1 MDNSRTESRGIPVP
15 GNWKD
20 ILLVLAGFVFF
31 YTLVF
36 ELPATPFFWE
46 SDHLIF
52 AYEGWRMYLGDTM
65 YRDFFQFTFPGSQ
78 IYYALMFSIFGAK
91 HWIINATIVGIA
103 TILLFLTLR
112 LSKAV
117 IEGPLAY
124 LPPLLFAFFGF
135 RWFGIDGSHRMFSP
149 IFILLAVMVI
159 LRTRNR
165 TNLFLSGA
173 LCGIT
178 SFFTQQRG
186 FFAVLAIALFLVV
199 EGVAQKRK
207 AMDVGKDIFTAGASS
222 AATLAILCL
231 YFVIAA
237 GPVVF
242 WESAFVYPANWYSY
256 SQYNNIEVFSLVL
269 GRAYAFTSISGAFA
283 FVMHL
288 IYSFGIPIVYPV
300 FFGAFLF
307 RINREKWNEWKP
319 VFLIALVGFATTY
332 SNIAPDSFRIFQVSI
347 PALIL
352 FGFLLTRISLVK
364 RFDLQL
370 TAAAAAFLLLLSAYL
385 GFRMQTNWEMTHW
398 DTPSGRL
405 AVFPVEQIER
415 YTFVLQ
421 NTEPGDEFF
430 EVYEPYIYFP
440 FGLKNP
446 TRFGQIWETEYT
458 RPEHV
463 NEVVRDLESSGPELI
478 LWDVGYNKA
487 EGARAQGD
495 HLGPLARLVEEK
507 YEPVGKVYQVAD
519 RRIQVWRLKSAD

>member
-1 MDNSRTESRGIPVP
+1 M
-15 GNWKD
+15 
-20 ILLVLAGFVFF
+20 ILILAGFVFF

-78 IYYALMFSIFGAK
+78 LWYALMFTIFGAK

-117 IEGPLAY
+117 IDGPFAY

-159 LRTRNR
+159 LRNR
-165 TNLFLSGA
+165 DRVNLLLSGA
-173 LCGIT
+173 LCGVT

-186 FFAVLAIALFLVV
+186 FFAVLAVALFLLV
-199 EGVAQKRK
+199 EGIAEKRRPL
-207 AMDVGKDIFTAGASS
+207 DIGKDIFTAGTSS
-222 AATLAILCL
+222 AAALVLLCL

-237 GPVVF
+237 GPGVF
-242 WESAFVYPANWYSY
+242 WESAFVYPANWYGY
-256 SQYNNIEVFSLVL
+256 SKYNNIEVFSLVL
-269 GRAYAFTSISGAFA
+269 GRAYDFTNLSGAFA

-288 IYSFGIPIVYPV
+288 IYSFGIPLVYPV
-300 FFGAFLF
+300 FLGAFLF

-319 VFLIALVGFATTY
+319 VFLIGLVGFATTY
-332 SNIAPDSFRIFQVSI
+332 SNVAPDSFRIFQVSI

-352 FGFLLTRISLVK
+352 TGFLVSKIAVAR
-364 RFDLQL
+364 RFDLWL
-370 TAAAAAFLLLLSAYL
+370 TTAAAAFLLLLSLYL
-385 GFRMQTNWEMTHW
+385 GYRMQTNWDMTYW
-398 DTPSGRL
+398 ETPSGRL
-405 AVFPVEQIER
+405 AVFPLEQIER
-415 YTFVLQ
+415 YTYVLE
-421 NTEPGDEFF
+421 NTDPGDEFF

-440 FGLKNP
+440 FGLRNP

-463 NEVVRDLESSGPELI
+463 EEVVRDLERSMPKLM
-478 LWDVGYNKA
+478 LWDVGYNRPDDR
-487 EGARAQGD
+487 RAPGD
-495 HLGPLARLVEEK
+495 HLGPLAEFVNEN

-519 RRIQVWRLKSAD
+519 RRIQVWRLKDDD